1 MNRVVTNLFRFFIKE
16 KPKFFGI
23 PFNEQYECKDFYL
36 KHTSLRTI
44 PIKNYNNNIVIR
56 KNNDKIIPY
65 KEQYECRD
73 F

>member
-1 MNRVVTNLFRFFIKE
+1 MNRIVTNFFRYIIK
-16 KPKFFGI
+16 KQPNFYGI
-23 PFNEQYECKDFYL
+23 PFNEQFECKDFYL
-36 KHTSLRTI
+36 KHIPLRTI
-44 PIKNYNNNIVIR
+44 PVKNYNNSIVIR